1 MDKIKMAHGHDNVL
15 HIFPSVPVAI
25 AVEIG
30 RVWMPKAD
38 LPLYVYDENR
48 FIRDSKNIKHRRVHH
63 GQNKSERHDT
73 NQSVPSLPD
82 VKGNLPTN
90 EGIVDFFLRWTE
102 ADCKQL
108 LSI

>member
-15 HIFPSVPVAI
+15 HVFPSVPVAI

-48 FIRDSKNIKHRRVHH
+48 VNQGFKKSLGRVCKLSK
-63 GQNKSERHDT
+63 
-73 NQSVPSLPD
+73 
-82 VKGNLPTN
+82 
-90 EGIVDFFLRWTE
+90 
-102 ADCKQL
+102 L
-108 LSI
+108 LKNW